1 MPNPEFDFERVLTMP
16 QKGNN
21 SMKALLFTL
30 LLIQVSISLAACAPE
45 TVPQA
50 RETPPPAAV
59 APEPA
64 VEAPPKAKFDASG
77 FAMKLDPVCK
87 MSLEEY
93 EATDTIEYD
102 GGKYGFCS
110 NFCAKKFQEDP
121 AAILKRFE
129 AEPAT

>member
-1 MPNPEFDFERVLTMP
+1 
-16 QKGNN
+16 
-21 SMKALLFTL
+21 MKTFHPWMLVML
-30 LLIQVSISLAACAPE
+30 VSFAGCAPE
-45 TVPQA
+45 A
-50 RETPPPAAV
+50 TPPKDAEMSADV

-93 EATDTIEYD
+93 EATDTIEYN

-121 AAILKRFE
+121 AAILKRFD

>member
-1 MPNPEFDFERVLTMP
+1 MKKFRSWMFVMVVLIA
-16 QKGNN
+16 G
-21 SMKALLFTL
+21 
-30 LLIQVSISLAACAPE
+30 CAPE
-45 TVPQA
+45 A
-50 RETPPPAAV
+50 TPPEEAETPAAV